1 MPAAFALAFL
11 TANVMPTDGQQ
22 EWGARGGDAHM
33 KRLTPIITVEQI
45 EPCLGFW
52 IDRLGFEKT
61 MEVPEGDRLGFALL
75 QFGDIEVMYQTHSS
89 VAADLPALATEM
101 SETSSVLFV
110 EVDDLDALKPKL
122 DGVEIVVP
130 ERETFYG
137 SREIWVRAPCATVVG
152 LAEFGEQQ

>member
-1 MPAAFALAFL
+1 
-11 TANVMPTDGQQ
+11 
-22 EWGARGGDAHM
+22 M
-33 KRLTPIITVEQI
+33 KRLTPIITVEEI

-61 MEVPEGDRLGFALL
+61 MEVPEGDRLGFAML
-75 QFGDIEVMYQTHSS
+75 QSGEIEVMYQTHSS
-89 VAADLPALATEM
+89 VAADLPALAAEM
-101 SETSSVLFV
+101 SEKSSILFV
-110 EVDDLDALKPKL
+110 EVADLDVLKPKL

-137 SREIWVRAPCATVVG
+137 AREIWVRASCGTIVG